1 MAGGVILENL
11 NGKKLFVLVSLLLFC
26 QLACF
31 LIGGLV
37 GKSSF
42 TRPSRNPVAN
52 VPLSLL
58 DVHVFLLFAAPTPSA
73 TDMVLGSKCLY
84 NDSNPWSYI
93 RGKGQ
98 CFSYQSDIYKDSPV
112 ANTMANDIVF
122 TFQVIHSVPRE
133 NVHVF
138 FIRRR
143 AFPPFLPV
151 WLRLLTV

>member
-11 NGKKLFVLVSLLLFC
+11 SGKKLFVLVSSLLFC

-42 TRPSRNPVAN
+42 TWPGRDSVAN

-58 DVHVFLLFAAPTPSA
+58 NDYVFLLFTAPTPSA
-73 TDMVLGSKCLY
+73 IDMVLASKCLY

-93 RGKGQ
+93 RGDGK
-98 CFSYQSDIYKDSPV
+98 CFSYHSDIYKDSLI

-122 TFQVIHSVPRE
+122 TFQVIHYVPS
-133 NVHVF
+133 
-138 FIRRR
+138 
-143 AFPPFLPV
+143 
-151 WLRLLTV
+151 